1 MTTDGTS
8 YLPAPDVLWSHAATL
23 ASWSAE
29 QQLPVHNYRHDEAE
43 LRSEDVG
50 NGWWAL
56 SWVEDGRAV
65 LYGVDHDYS
74 ETVSLS
80 PPLDLLADGP
90 SWLPWQRL
98 DEVIAGGEEIG
109 FVYWWDGRAWGRT
122 PYPAEVHDDGVR
134 SMVPADDSEV
144 RQVCADLVADG
155 ADPAAVRE
163 REAAHRR
170 TAALPNESAALPA
183 GHGEPAGRRVPC
195 WLPEQHAAVLAVE
208 MKAATELNRPEPPAT
223 SEQERLI
230 AWLRTNGTRTGGSSV
245 LSAAFV
251 DAGDTDYGRGADGFL
266 DELGRRIFGEAAT
279 LLTAPRDAEA
289 DPERGRWLYIRIT
302 VPDTNFNSN
311 SNTDADADANS
322 TIERG
327 YDCLPDWWPDRRGVV
342 AALPHTVRLE
352 MARRAAHWR
361 PNWTELLEED
371 VRLDGAPAR
380 LCRVELG
387 LPHISPLS
395 TPHADADASA
405 GADTTAGAGADAR
418 AGADT
423 DAGAGTESAS

>member
-1 MTTDGTS
+1 MTTDGTT

-23 ASWSAE
+23 AAWSAE
-29 QQLPVHNYRHDEAE
+29 QLLPVHNYRHDEAG

-65 LYGVDHDYS
+65 LYGIDHDYS

-90 SWLPWQRL
+90 SWLPWQWL

-109 FVYWWDGRAWGRT
+109 FVYWWDGRAWGRA
-122 PYPAEVHDDGVR
+122 PYPAEVRDDGVR
-134 SMVPADDSEV
+134 GMVPADDSEV

-155 ADPAAVRE
+155 ADPDVVRE

-170 TAALPNESAALPA
+170 AAALTNRAPVLPA
-183 GHGEPAGRRVPC
+183 GHGEPADRRVPC

-208 MKAATELNRPEPPAT
+208 MKAATELNRPAPPPTPA
-223 SEQERLI
+223 QERLI
-230 AWLRTNGTRTGGSSV
+230 AWLHTNGHRTGGSSV

-279 LLTAPRDAEA
+279 LLTALRDAEA

-302 VPDTNFNSN
+302 VPDTD
-311 SNTDADADANS
+311 SNTDTDADPDVDANANANANANS
-322 TIERG
+322 AIERG
-327 YDCLPDWWPDRRGVV
+327 YDCLPDWWPARRGVV

-361 PNWTELLEED
+361 PNWAELLEED
-371 VRLDGAPAR
+371 IRCNGAPAR
-380 LCRVELG
+380 LCR
-387 LPHISPLS
+387 
-395 TPHADADASA
+395 
-405 GADTTAGAGADAR
+405 
-418 AGADT
+418 
-423 DAGAGTESAS
+423 